1 MNILNHLRASRLRPL
16 IALLGLIALI
26 AVAVW
31 PAFPLLRPLPQRTVV
46 MAVYPEGSL
55 NAELAKRYRDVLG
68 RSGIDLK
75 LAPSA
80 GAVESVTRLRD
91 PKSAISFA
99 LIPGGITTEKD
110 SPELV
115 SLGTLFYQPLWVFSR
130 GSLPQRHEPL
140 RGLRVSI
147 GPEGSSSRALSLKLL
162 GCAGMID
169 RKSATLL
176 SLTPLESAQK
186 LIHGE
191 IDVAIFLDA
200 WESPAVQQLLKSKNV
215 NLVSISRA
223 DAFAALYPYLNKL
236 VLPAG
241 VVDMAEPR
249 APEDVLLIA
258 SKSSLVV
265 RNDLH
270 PAIQYL
276 LLQAADEIHSMPGVF
291 HAADQFPAPES
302 IDLPLSPHA
311 REFY

>member
-1 MNILNHLRASRLRPL
+1 
-16 IALLGLIALI
+16 
-26 AVAVW
+26 
-31 PAFPLLRPLPQRTVV
+31 
-46 MAVYPEGSL
+46 
-55 NAELAKRYRDVLG
+55 
-68 RSGIDLK
+68 
-75 LAPSA
+75 
-80 GAVESVTRLRD
+80 
-91 PKSAISFA
+91 
-99 LIPGGITTEKD
+99 
-110 SPELV
+110 
-115 SLGTLFYQPLWVFSR
+115 
-130 GSLPQRHEPL
+130 
-140 RGLRVSI
+140 
-147 GPEGSSSRALSLKLL
+147 
-162 GCAGMID
+162 MID

-176 SLTPLESAQK
+176 SLTPSESAQK

-249 APEDVLLIA
+249 PPKDVLLIA

-276 LLQAADEIHSMPGVF
+276 LLQAADEIHSMPGMF
-291 HAADQFPAPES
+291 HTADQFQLLNQS
-302 IDLPLSPHA
+302 TSGLVLVRVSSTRQGRRSCCVISHSG
-311 REFY
+311 